1 MSQKTVSFNVGGTT
15 FEITKDLFN
24 AHPKST
30 LYKLVNES
38 SSSFAS
44 RLSSNKPAQ
53 SIFLDHNPL
62 AFSVVLDYI
71 RYHRLCLPKNVA
83 REVVELQLR
92 EFGLDDDINLIVPDQ
107 NVAKVFGD
115 AKYDGKDEVLKA
127 KGNNVLPSYEQAL
140 SGFSASYDSNSDRK
154 RMGNDGTSLKDD
166 VMISSLRRI
175 DTLVSDVILPY
186 LKRHAK
192 RGHHQVTFYLTP
204 NNVTSKNITTEL
216 EHIDNPHE
224 WIHLPIDSSTLEN
237 NDDLGND
244 LPDLKFLLQKMDT
257 LDQIQ
262 DFIISKSGAKE
273 CNVNKVEVICR
284 NENEFGLF

>member
-1 MSQKTVSFNVGGTT
+1 MSQKTVIFNVGGTT

-30 LYKLVNES
+30 LFKLVNPS
-38 SSSFAS
+38 SSS
-44 RLSSNKPAQ
+44 
-53 SIFLDHNPL
+53 
-62 AFSVVLDYI
+62 
-71 RYHRLCLPKNVA
+71 
-83 REVVELQLR
+83 EVVELQLR

-107 NVAKVFGD
+107 SVAKVFGD
-115 AKYDGKDEVLKA
+115 AKRDEKDGVLEA
-127 KGNNVLPSYEQAL
+127 KGDNNVLPSYEQAL
-140 SGFSASYDSNSDRK
+140 SGFSASYNLNPDKK
-154 RMGNDGTSLKDD
+154 RSENDGTALKDD
-166 VMISSLRRI
+166 VMISTLRRI

-204 NNVTSKNITTEL
+204 HNVTSKNITTEL
-216 EHIDNPHE
+216 ENINNPHE
-224 WIHLPIDSSTLEN
+224 WIHLPIDSSTLER

-262 DFIISKSGAKE
+262 DFIISKSGAKK
-273 CNVNKVEVICR
+273 CTVNKIEVSCR
-284 NENEFGLF
+284 SENEFGLYSSKSWDIVQIFVVIV